1 MNTQII
7 KNISP
12 ITTMNLQSAGRDL
25 FVPLDN
31 TYFNQV
37 VPFERYKTSVD
48 DGFYAYSFS
57 LFPTEKQP
65 SGHCNFNML
74 DDVVINLKNSE
85 YIKTSPFYLKTTVRE
100 YNIIR
105 IMSGMGALAFMD

>member
-25 FVPLDN
+25 FVPLDS

-57 LFPTEKQP
+57 LYPTEKQP